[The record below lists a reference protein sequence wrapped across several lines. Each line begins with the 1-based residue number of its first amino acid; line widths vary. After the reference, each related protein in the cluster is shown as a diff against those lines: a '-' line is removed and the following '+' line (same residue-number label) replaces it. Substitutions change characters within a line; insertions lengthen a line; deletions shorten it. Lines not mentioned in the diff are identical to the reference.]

1 MKLHISILYKVC
13 LNKKL
18 LFFTSNSLR
27 NISKSKI
34 DKNMFNIIHFIGKYT
49 KRQQV
54 VSHLLATRIYRLEYL
69 YKLYYTKYWLVLQK
83 NVPFL
88 TNLVNI
94 SVKISR
100 QNNIFFVFKYVIQ
113 QISKFI
119 YSLQH

>member
-54 VSHLLATRIYRLEYL
+54 VSHLLATRIYLLEYL
-69 YKLYYTKYWLVLQK
+69 YKLYYTKWLACITEK
-83 NVPFL
+83 YA
-88 TNLVNI
+88 I
-94 SVKISR
+94 S
-100 QNNIFFVFKYVIQ
+100 N
-113 QISKFI
+113 KFGEYI
-119 YSLQH
+119 G